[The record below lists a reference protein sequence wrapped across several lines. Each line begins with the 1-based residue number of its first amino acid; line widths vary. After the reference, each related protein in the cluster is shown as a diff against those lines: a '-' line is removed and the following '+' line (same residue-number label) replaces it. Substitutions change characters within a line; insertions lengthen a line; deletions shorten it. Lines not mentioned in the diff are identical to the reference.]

1 MKNTIYCPN
10 CNSENDF
17 HSLNC
22 SSCGSLLR
30 ERVVNIDLWST
41 IWKVIETP
49 SKAFAKIIYA
59 ENKNYVFFLA
69 ILFSIKL
76 TFNSFFIKS
85 LLGINIDYQNYS
97 GVNFVIGL
105 ATFLILFILIALIQK
120 LILKK
125 FGIITRF
132 KDNFAAFI
140 YSCVPVL
147 LALFIFFP
155 VEYALFGKY
164 WLFFNPSPYL
174 IKPTAAYVFTGME
187 ILIFIWMFVLFIL
200 LGFVQ
205 SKNKTYSFLF
215 STVVT
220 AVIVIISLFI
230 PYL

>member
-1 MKNTIYCPN
+1 MKNSIYCPN

-17 HSLNC
+17 HSFNC
-22 SSCGSLLR
+22 LSCGSLLR

-49 SKAFAKIIYA
+49 SKVFGKIIHA
-59 ENKNYVFFLA
+59 ENKNYTFILSL
-69 ILFSIKL
+69 LFSLKL

-85 LLGINIDYQNYS
+85 LFGMNIDYQNYL
-97 GVNFVIGL
+97 GLNLLIGL
-105 ATFLILFILIALIQK
+105 STYLLLFIIIAFGQK
-120 LILKK
+120 IILKG
-125 FGIITRF
+125 FGINTRF

-140 YSCVPVL
+140 YSSIPIL

-174 IKPTAAYVFTGME
+174 IKATAAYVFTFME
-187 ILIFIWMFVLFIL
+187 FLIFVWMFLLFVL

-205 SKNKTYSFLF
+205 SNSKIYSLLF
-215 STVVT
+215 SIAVT
-220 AVIVIISLFI
+220 AIIVIASLFI